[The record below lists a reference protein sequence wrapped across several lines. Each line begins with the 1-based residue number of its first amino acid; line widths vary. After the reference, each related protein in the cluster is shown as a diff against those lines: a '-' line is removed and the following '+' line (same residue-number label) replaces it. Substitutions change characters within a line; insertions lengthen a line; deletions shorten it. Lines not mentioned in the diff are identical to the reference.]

1 MPLRAARSRLKQF
14 RGATILA
21 IALTGLLLLVFSPE
35 DSDLFSAAADSG
47 SAGVRPGDVTAQE
60 SAEEAVAT
68 VKSLI
73 YGFYSTLPRV
83 IVAIIV
89 LFTAWLFSLV
99 TRPLLRRL
107 VRTWESLNAFSAV
120 VGLVIWFLALGIAV
134 SVLAGDIRGLVGSLG
149 LIGLALS
156 WALQAPIES
165 FTGWLLNSFKG
176 YYRVG
181 DRIAVGDVFG
191 DVYRIDFLTTT
202 VWEIGDPFK
211 EGFVHAEQ
219 PTGRLVTFPNNAVLT
234 GTVVNLTR
242 DFPFVWDELM
252 VQVSNESDLAY
263 TVATFEQVARDLF
276 GSAMADSSLKY
287 ARILEAEGLEVSV
300 ANEPKA
306 FVALSDSW
314 TEVTLRYL
322 VNVRERRKWKSDLA
336 FNILEKINKEDHGGR
351 ILAVYPRRQVQFVDP
366 HGVPRDFRD
375 ATG

>member
-1 MPLRAARSRLKQF
+1 LP
-14 RGATILA
+14 
-21 IALTGLLLLVFSPE
+21 GLLLLVFSPE